1 MFEHNQVDHRYQKA
15 CPKPK
20 PIPAAASAMTPQAT
34 QASIKSGNTDFIS
47 TMPVPPPHCGAHTH
61 KAAVFPDA
69 SDYLQGKKL
78 SKKTSAIQAMLEK
91 EKDMIM

>member
-1 MFEHNQVDHRYQKA
+1 
-15 CPKPK
+15 
-20 PIPAAASAMTPQAT
+20 MTPQAT